1 MDAIRTTDAPA
12 GPVGFIGDLDDP
24 WISAIAD
31 AMAMSRPV
39 HRLDCTGYLPERP
52 FEQVPPPRAIVIHR
66 HKLSPRDADRIADW
80 RARAGEAA
88 PRLVLCISPYV
99 RYAELEPWTGLVDL
113 VVSEATAADV
123 LPGRMVRLID
133 GGGRS
138 RPRPGTATVRIEVAG
153 GDDELCRALRDACGA
168 AGYAVEAV
176 DDQEIGGIPGPR
188 RRQRSAPAA
197 ARVLTIWE
205 LPVLEAAW
213 AQRLEWRARRTGP
226 VIALAGFADRA
237 VVARTR
243 VAGAV
248 ACLELPCDLD
258 DLVDAVDRAV
268 TMTPPESWPI
278 PARVEPPH
286 VLPPRRNARR
296 DRSLVAPST
305 WSDGGPLPRIP
316 PQ

>member
-24 WISAIAD
+24 WIAAIAD
-31 AMAMSRPV
+31 AISTSRTV
-39 HRLDCTGYLPERP
+39 HRLDCTGLLPEHL
-52 FEQVPPPRAIVIHR
+52 FEKLPPPRAIVIHR
-66 HKLSPRDADRIADW
+66 HKLSPRDADRIAEW
-80 RARAGEAA
+80 RARAGEAT

-99 RYAELEPWTGLVDL
+99 RYAELEPWTGLVDM

-123 LPGRMVRLID
+123 LPGRLVRLID
-133 GGGRS
+133 GGARS
-138 RPRPGTATVRIEVAG
+138 RPGPGTLPVRIEVAG
-153 GDDELCRALRDACGA
+153 GDGELCRALRDACGA
-168 AGYAVEAV
+168 AGYPVEAV

-188 RRQRSAPAA
+188 RRKRSASAA
-197 ARVLTIWE
+197 IRVLTIWE

-213 AQRLEWRARRTGP
+213 GQRLEWRARRTGP

-237 VVARTR
+237 VVARAR
-243 VAGAV
+243 GSGAV

-268 TMTPPESWPI
+268 STTPPESWPI
-278 PARVEPPH
+278 PTRVEPPH

-296 DRSLVAPST
+296 QRSLVAPSP
-305 WSDGGPLPRIP
+305 WPDRGPLPTIP
-316 PQ
+316 SQ